1 MRASV
6 SRLKIENKIQDDFII
21 LTIKGQ
27 MIGGRDTENVF
38 GEVTRLLEDGHQYF
52 IVDLK
57 HLHWINSTGLGFL
70 ISAYNRIK
78 DKGGQMVLVGMPKRL
93 VQMMETTKLTL
104 IFATYKSLDEA
115 IEAHEQSK

>member
-1 MRASV
+1 MSTSV
-6 SRLKIENKIQDDFII
+6 SRLKIENKIQDDLLI

-38 GEVTRLLEDGHQYF
+38 GEVTRLLDDGHKNF
-52 IVDLK
+52 IIDLK

-78 DKGGQMVLVGMPKRL
+78 DKGGQMVLVGASKRFE
-93 VQMMETTKLTL
+93 QMLQTTKLTL
-104 IFATYKSLDEA
+104 IFATYNSLDEA
-115 IEAHEQSK
+115 IKAHEQSK

>member
-93 VQMMETTKLTL
+93 EQMMETTKLTL